1 MGKQVEI
8 IPATIEDALEILALQ
23 KLAYQSEARIYND
36 WTIQPLRETAE
47 DIRAEFNTHVFLK
60 AVSERLLVGSVRA
73 CTMGT
78 TCYIGKLIVHP
89 QWQNQGIATR
99 LIAEAEMMHR
109 DTGRFELFT
118 GSKSAKN
125 IHLYHKCGYQE
136 FRREK
141 LNDSIELVYL
151 EKIVPNFGKD
161 TARCI

>member
-1 MGKQVEI
+1 MDKQVEI
-8 IPATIEDALEILALQ
+8 IPATIDDALEILDLQ

-36 WTIQPLRETAE
+36 WTIPPLRETAD
-47 DIRAEFNTHVFLK
+47 DIIAEFNTHIFLK
-60 AVSERLLVGSVRA
+60 AIGEHLLVGSVRV

-89 QWQNQGIATR
+89 QLQNRGIATR
-99 LIAEAEMMHR
+99 LIAEAEMMHK
-109 DTGRFELFT
+109 DMARFELFT

-141 LNDSIELVYL
+141 LSDNIELMYL
-151 EKIVPNFGKD
+151 EKIVPSALRLK
-161 TARCI
+161 